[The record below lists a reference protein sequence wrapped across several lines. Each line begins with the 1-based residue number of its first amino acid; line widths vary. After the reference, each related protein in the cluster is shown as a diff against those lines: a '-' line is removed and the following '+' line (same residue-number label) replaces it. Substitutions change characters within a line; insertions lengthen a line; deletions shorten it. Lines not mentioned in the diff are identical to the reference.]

1 MFNIKNITLTI
12 LSIIS
17 LNAWSFICQP
27 EDNNGFIGYS
37 SETLH
42 EQYFIYQARQ
52 NNYTNVRIVQTEP
65 GSFKQN
71 FWCLYQSDADEL
83 NHINSCDNS
92 SSDQPVCSSLNIGGF
107 VDGITNIQPYADPL
121 IDGNCLDQNIC
132 LSIPQTLSVSVD
144 DDAPKVDGINKIGT
158 FLVKSNG
165 WVNFSFTGISH
176 DETGG
181 LTNIPSFYK
190 QEVGATG
197 ESLPNRYDVLPT
209 KIGIRV
215 TNADLLNRLTTPTQY
230 FSNNWKL
237 DIGDSQTINQPNGS
251 PLDFIL
257 PVSDSRSPGATIGAI
272 SPLSSST
279 EQAAEIKVYATAIG
293 GYSTQ
298 SGIYNTTIQLSVTA
312 HEQ

>member
-1 MFNIKNITLTI
+1 L

-27 EDNNGFIGYS
+27 EDNDGYNGYS
-37 SETLH
+37 SSTLH
-42 EQYFIYQARQ
+42 EDYFIYHARQ

-92 SSDQPVCSSLNIGGF
+92 SDDKPICRSLNIGGF
-107 VDGITNIQPYADPL
+107 VDGFTNTTPYADPL
-121 IDGNCLDQNIC
+121 IDGGCSEQDIC
-132 LSIPQTLSVSVD
+132 LNIPQVLSVSTGEIE
-144 DDAPKVDGINKIGT
+144 VDGINSVGT
-158 FLVKSNG
+158 FLVVSNG
-165 WVNFSFTGISH
+165 WVDFNFMGDSRN
-176 DETGG
+176 ETGG
-181 LTNIPSFYK
+181 YSNLPYFYK
-190 QEVGATG
+190 QEVDAQG
-197 ESLPNRYDVLPT
+197 EPLPDRYDLLST
-209 KIGIRV
+209 KLGVRV

-237 DIGDSQTINQPNGS
+237 DIGDSQTINQPNGT
-251 PLDFIL
+251 PEEFIL
-257 PVSDSRSPGATIGAI
+257 SVSDSRSPGATIGAI